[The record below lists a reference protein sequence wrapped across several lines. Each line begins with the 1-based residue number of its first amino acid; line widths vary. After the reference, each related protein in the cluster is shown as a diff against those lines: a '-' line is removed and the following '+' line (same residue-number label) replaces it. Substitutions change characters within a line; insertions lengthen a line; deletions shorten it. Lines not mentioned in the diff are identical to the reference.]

1 MKVFS
6 RAFAAI
12 FTTTPCFSLI
22 LLLSAF
28 TPVADTVVADENE
41 DITTLYHK
49 FTSEEFP

>member
-12 FTTTPCFSLI
+12 FIATPSLI

-28 TPVADTVVADENE
+28 TVMADENE
-41 DITTLYHK
+41 DIATLYHS
-49 FTSEEFP
+49 TD